1 MKGQQ
6 QFMKMSAME
15 SCFLLI
21 DEEGHLWIWYN
32 DASQP
37 YKARF
42 PWNDT
47 ETIKAVGCNMF
58 RATVLLETNKF
69 VTFYDKSFK
78 GMILNSLHNK
88 GGIKAA
94 IILNILYYFL
104 YMIEYVYYKKND

>member
-1 MKGQQ
+1 
-6 QFMKMSAME
+6 MKMSAME

-32 DASQP
+32 DSSQP
-37 YKARF
+37 YKAKF

-78 GMILNSLHNK
+78 GLIIKKHGEWILFCFISAL
-88 GGIKAA
+88 
-94 IILNILYYFL
+94 ILFL
-104 YMIEYVYYKKND
+104 